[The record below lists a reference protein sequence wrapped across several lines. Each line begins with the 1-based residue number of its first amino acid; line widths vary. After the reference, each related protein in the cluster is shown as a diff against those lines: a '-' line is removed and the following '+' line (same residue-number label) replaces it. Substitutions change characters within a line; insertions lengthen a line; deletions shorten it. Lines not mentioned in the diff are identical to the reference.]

1 MESIFTIQCCWSRNE
16 THPLPLPVRP
26 VPRRPVVGGGAVRG
40 SQVSDEAAEVIMD
53 TWIIVILIF
62 VPVILVLVMLYN
74 WLIVPI
80 FCILWLFLAVNS

>member
-1 MESIFTIQCCWSRNE
+1 
-16 THPLPLPVRP
+16 
-26 VPRRPVVGGGAVRG
+26 
-40 SQVSDEAAEVIMD
+40 MD